1 MPHRSEVGRHLGGRW
16 NIPQVIGNLQGLK
29 ANFVGRI
36 ERLYRRRIPP
46 EKVVTLEVARECAE
60 LTFETR
66 RQIGLLVNRQ
76 GQIESV
82 IIGNDHE
89 LEIPHLSR
97 TRSGLRLLR
106 GVRLVHTH
114 LKNQPLTQDDLT
126 DLALLRLDLMVAL
139 GVGKSGGLQD
149 IFVAHNVPSSVK
161 NQGYTQFQPCAFQA
175 FQMDCQE
182 YILALEQ
189 DILKGCQVS
198 QEGVRE
204 GRALLV
210 SVGIGHVAFQQER
223 LDELQELVRAQG
235 VEVLGCVTQ
244 RPVSIHPK
252 YVVGSGKVKDLAIQ
266 ALQSGADM
274 LIFDQDLTPA
284 QVRGISEITDIRV
297 LDRSQVILDIFAKR
311 AHSHIGNIQVELA
324 QLRYRLPRLA
334 QSSTAFSRLAGGIG
348 TRGPGETK
356 LETDRRRIRE
366 RIQHLERDLTSIG
379 QGRQEQRKRRI
390 KRGLPVISIIGYTNA
405 GKSTLFNALTGSQV
419 SVKNRVFETLD
430 TVSRSWRLPSLGEVI
445 LTDTVG
451 FIRDLPK
458 DLVAAFQTTLQELD
472 EADVLIH
479 VIDAHAHNPEQ
490 HIAAVDNILM
500 ELGLQNIPC
509 LLFFNKG
516 DLIDREA
523 MERLCI
529 RYEGIG
535 GSALEDTSLRGIQHK
550 ISRLLLT
557 LQRPTSHF
565 CEQHEMTMSENVI
578 SAHDM

>member
-1 MPHRSEVGRHLGGRW
+1 M
-16 NIPQVIGNLQGLK
+16 
-29 ANFVGRI
+29 GRI
-36 ERLYRRRIPP
+36 EHLYRRRIPP
-46 EKVVTLEVARECAE
+46 EKVVTLDVARECAD

-76 GQIESV
+76 GQVESV
-82 IIGNDHE
+82 IIGNGHE
-89 LEIPHLSR
+89 LEIPNLSR
-97 TRSGLRLLR
+97 TRSGIRLLR

-126 DLALLRLDLMVAL
+126 DLALLRLDLIMAL

-149 IFVAHNVPSSVK
+149 VFVAHNVPHSATD
-161 NQGYTQFQPCAFQA
+161 QGYKQLEPCSFES
-175 FQMDCQE
+175 FQMNCQE
-182 YILALEQ
+182 FIQSLEQ

-198 QEGVRE
+198 KEGTRE

-210 SVGIGHVAFQQER
+210 SVGTGHVSFQQER
-223 LDELQELVRAQG
+223 LDELQELVRAQD

-244 RPVSIHPK
+244 RPASIHPK
-252 YVVGSGKVKDLAIQ
+252 YVVGSGKMKDLAIQ

-284 QVRGISEITDIRV
+284 QVRGISELTDLRV

-366 RIQHLERDLTSIG
+366 RIQHLERDLESIG
-379 QGRQEQRKRRI
+379 QGRHEQRKRRV
-390 KRGLPVISIIGYTNA
+390 KRGMPVVSIIGYTNA
-405 GKSTLFNALTGSQV
+405 GKSTLFNALTDSQV
-419 SVKNRVFETLD
+419 SVKDRVFETLD
-430 TVSRSWRLPSLGEVI
+430 TVSRGWYLPGLGEVI

-458 DLVAAFQTTLQELD
+458 DLVAAFQTTLQELQ
-472 EADVLIH
+472 EADVLVH
-479 VIDAHAHNPEQ
+479 VIDAHAQNPDQ
-490 HIAAVDNILM
+490 HITAVEHILT
-500 ELGLQNIPC
+500 ELGLQDIPC
-509 LLFFNKG
+509 FRFFNKG
-516 DLIDREA
+516 DLIEQED
-523 MERLCI
+523 MQRLCS
-529 RYEGIG
+529 RYKAIG
-535 GSALEDTSLRGIQHK
+535 GSALEEASLEVIQRE
-550 ISRLLLT
+550 IGQLLPT
-557 LQRPTSHF
+557 LQGYNPRTWGTHTNDMVENATSGN
-565 CEQHEMTMSENVI
+565 NVE
-578 SAHDM
+578 

>member
-1 MPHRSEVGRHLGGRW
+1 M
-16 NIPQVIGNLQGLK
+16 
-29 ANFVGRI
+29 
-36 ERLYRRRIPP
+36 
-46 EKVVTLEVARECAE
+46 ARECAD

-66 RQIGLLVNRQ
+66 RQIGLLVDRR
-76 GQIESV
+76 GQVDSV

-89 LEIPHLSR
+89 LVIPHLSR
-97 TRSGLRLLR
+97 RGSGLRLLR

-114 LKNQPLTQDDLT
+114 LNNQPLTQDDLT
-126 DLALLRLDLMVAL
+126 DLALLRLDLMMAL
-139 GVGKSGGLQD
+139 GVNKSGGLQD
-149 IFVAHNVPSSVK
+149 VYVAHNIPNSA
-161 NQGYTQFQPCAFQA
+161 NGHAYLQLAPCAFHS
-175 FQMDCQE
+175 FHMNCQE
-182 YILALEQ
+182 FIQLLEQ
-189 DILKGCQVS
+189 DILKGCQS
-198 QEGVRE
+198 SREGIRE

-223 LDELQELVRAQG
+223 LDELQELVRAQD

-244 RPVSIHPK
+244 RPTSIHPK
-252 YVVGSGKVKDLAIQ
+252 YVVGSGKMKELAIQ

-284 QVRGISEITDIRV
+284 QVRGLSELTDIRV

-366 RIQHLERDLTSIG
+366 RIQHLERDLKAIG
-379 QGRQEQRKRRI
+379 QGRHEQRKRRV
-390 KRGLPVISIIGYTNA
+390 KRGLPVVSIIGYTNA
-405 GKSTLFNALTGSQV
+405 GKSTLFNALTDSHV
-419 SVKNRVFETLD
+419 SVRNRVFETLD
-430 TVSRSWRLPSLGEVI
+430 TVSRSWRLSRVGEVI

-458 DLVAAFQTTLQELD
+458 DLVAAFHTTLQELE

-479 VIDAHAHNPEQ
+479 VVDAHAKNPEQ
-490 HIAAVDNILM
+490 HITVVEQILT
-500 ELGLQNIPC
+500 ELGFQHIPC
-509 LLFFNKG
+509 LRFFNKG
-516 DLIDREA
+516 DLLDIEN
-523 MERLCI
+523 MQRLCS

-535 GSALEDTSLRGIQHK
+535 GSAREETSLQLIQQQIEH
-550 ISRLLLT
+550 LLLHVQRSHSQFRETRTNGPIDPVT
-557 LQRPTSHF
+557 L
-565 CEQHEMTMSENVI
+565 
-578 SAHDM
+578 AHGVG

>member
-1 MPHRSEVGRHLGGRW
+1 M
-16 NIPQVIGNLQGLK
+16 
-29 ANFVGRI
+29 

-46 EKVVTLEVARECAE
+46 DKVVTLDVARECAD

-89 LEIPHLSR
+89 LVIPNLSR

-126 DLALLRLDLMVAL
+126 DLALLRLDLIMAL
-139 GVGKSGGLQD
+139 GVAKSGRLQD
-149 IFVAHNVPSSVK
+149 VYVAHNQPNSQNAEAYVLLP
-161 NQGYTQFQPCAFQA
+161 PCAFQS
-175 FQMDCQE
+175 FEMNCQE
-182 YILALEQ
+182 FIESLEQ

-198 QEGVRE
+198 KEGIRE

-210 SVGIGHVAFQQER
+210 SVGTGHVAFRQER
-223 LDELQELVRAQG
+223 LEELQELVRAQD

-244 RPVSIHPK
+244 RLASIHPK
-252 YVVGSGKVKDLAIQ
+252 YVVGSGKMKDLAIR

-284 QVRGISEITDIRV
+284 QVRGVSEITDIRV

-390 KRGLPVISIIGYTNA
+390 KRGLPVVSIIGYTNA

-419 SVKNRVFETLD
+419 SVRDRVFETLD
-430 TVSRSWRLPSLGEVI
+430 TISRSWRLPSLGEVI

-458 DLVAAFQTTLQELD
+458 DLVAAFHTTLQELQ
-472 EADVLIH
+472 EADVLVH
-479 VIDAHAHNPEQ
+479 VIDAHSQNPEQ
-490 HIAAVDNILM
+490 HITAVEHILT
-500 ELGLQNIPC
+500 ELGLRNIPC
-509 LLFFNKG
+509 FRFFNKG
-516 DLIDREA
+516 DLIESEN
-523 MERLCI
+523 MQRLCQ
-529 RYEGIG
+529 RFGGIG
-535 GSALEDTSLRGIQHK
+535 GSALDKTSLQVIQQEIEH
-550 ISRLLLT
+550 LLKT
-557 LQRPTSHF
+557 LRNPMRQF
-565 CEQHEMTMSENVI
+565 HEPHLLPMSENMMSV
-578 SAHDM
+578 HDVV

>member
-1 MPHRSEVGRHLGGRW
+1 MEH
-16 NIPQVIGNLQGLK
+16 
-29 ANFVGRI
+29 
-36 ERLYRRRIPP
+36 LYRRRIPP
-46 EKVVTLEVARECAE
+46 EKVVTLDVARECAD

-82 IIGNDHE
+82 IIGNGHE
-89 LEIPHLSR
+89 LVIPNLSR

-126 DLALLRLDLMVAL
+126 DLALLRLDLIMAL
-139 GVGKSGGLQD
+139 GVGKSGGLQNVY
-149 IFVAHNVPSSVK
+149 VAHNVPNSANDQAYVQLEPCTFES
-161 NQGYTQFQPCAFQA
+161 FQLN
-175 FQMDCQE
+175 CQE
-182 YILALEQ
+182 CIQSLEQ

-198 QEGVRE
+198 REGIRE

-210 SVGIGHVAFQQER
+210 SVGIGHMAFQQER
-223 LDELQELVRAQG
+223 IDELQELVRSQD

-244 RPVSIHPK
+244 RPAAIHPK
-252 YVVGSGKVKDLAIQ
+252 YVVGSGKMKELAIQ
-266 ALQSGADM
+266 ALQSGADT

-284 QVRGISEITDIRV
+284 QVRGISEITDLRV

-356 LETDRRRIRE
+356 LESDRRRIRE
-366 RIQHLERDLTSIG
+366 RIQHLERDLASIG
-379 QGRQEQRKRRI
+379 QGRQEQRKRRM
-390 KRGLPVISIIGYTNA
+390 KRGLPVVSIIGYTNA
-405 GKSTLFNALTGSQV
+405 GKSTLFNAWSDSHV
-419 SVKNRVFETLD
+419 SVKDRVFETLD
-430 TVSRSWRLPSLGEVI
+430 TVSRCWHLPSLGEVI

-458 DLVAAFQTTLQELD
+458 DLVAAFQTTLQELQ
-472 EADVLIH
+472 EADVLVH
-479 VIDAHAHNPEQ
+479 VIDAHAPDPEQ
-490 HIAAVDNILM
+490 HIRAVEHVLT
-500 ELGLQNIPC
+500 ELGFENIPR
-509 LLFFNKG
+509 LRFFNKG
-516 DLIDREA
+516 DLLESED
-523 MERLCI
+523 MQRLCQ

-535 GSALEDTSLRGIQHK
+535 GSALDVTSLQLIQQE
-550 ISRLLLT
+550 IARLLLT
-557 LQRPTSHF
+557 LQEPTSRF
-565 CEQHEMTMSENVI
+565 SEASGIIINENVI
-578 SAHDM
+578 SGNGVG

>member
-1 MPHRSEVGRHLGGRW
+1 MEH
-16 NIPQVIGNLQGLK
+16 
-29 ANFVGRI
+29 
-36 ERLYRRRIPP
+36 LYRRRIPP
-46 EKVVTLEVARECAE
+46 EKVVTLDLARECAA

-82 IIGNDHE
+82 IIGNGHE
-89 LEIPHLSR
+89 LVIPNLSR

-126 DLALLRLDLMVAL
+126 DLALLRLDLIMAL

-149 IFVAHNVPSSVK
+149 VYVAHNVPNSTNDQAYV
-161 NQGYTQFQPCAFQA
+161 QLEPCALESFQLN
-175 FQMDCQE
+175 CQE
-182 YILALEQ
+182 FIQTLEQ
-189 DILKGCQVS
+189 DILKGCQGS
-198 QEGVRE
+198 REGIRE

-210 SVGIGHVAFQQER
+210 SVGTGHMAFQQER
-223 LDELQELVRAQG
+223 IDELQELVRAQD

-244 RPVSIHPK
+244 RPAAIHQK
-252 YVVGSGKVKDLAIQ
+252 YVVGSGKMKELAIQ
-266 ALQSGADM
+266 ALQSGADT

-284 QVRGISEITDIRV
+284 QVRGISEITDLRV

-366 RIQHLERDLTSIG
+366 RIQHLERDLASIG
-379 QGRQEQRKRRI
+379 QGRQEQRKRRM
-390 KRGLPVISIIGYTNA
+390 KRGLPVVSIIGYTNA
-405 GKSTLFNALTGSQV
+405 GKSTLFNAWSDSHV
-419 SVKNRVFETLD
+419 SVKDRVFETLD
-430 TVSRSWRLPSLGEVI
+430 TVSRRWHLPGLGEVI

-458 DLVAAFQTTLQELD
+458 DLVAAFQTTLQELQ
-472 EADVLIH
+472 EADVLVH
-479 VIDAHAHNPEQ
+479 VIDAHAPDPEQ
-490 HIAAVDNILM
+490 RIRAVEHVLT
-500 ELGLQNIPC
+500 ELGFENIPR
-509 LLFFNKG
+509 LRFFNKG
-516 DLIDREA
+516 DLVERED
-523 MERLCI
+523 MQRLCQ

-535 GSALEDTSLRGIQHK
+535 GSALDVTSLQVIQQE
-550 ISRLLLT
+550 IVRSLLT
-557 LQRPTSHF
+557 LQDPTFQFSGSSDIIIN
-565 CEQHEMTMSENVI
+565 EKVPSGNGVG
-578 SAHDM
+578 

>member
-1 MPHRSEVGRHLGGRW
+1 MQH
-16 NIPQVIGNLQGLK
+16 
-29 ANFVGRI
+29 
-36 ERLYRRRIPP
+36 LYRRRIPP
-46 EKVVTLEVARECAE
+46 EKVVTLDLARECAA

-82 IIGNDHE
+82 VIGNGHE
-89 LEIPHLSR
+89 LVIPNLSR

-114 LKNQPLTQDDLT
+114 LNNQPLTQDDLT
-126 DLALLRLDLMVAL
+126 DLALLRLDLIMAL

-149 IFVAHNVPSSVK
+149 VYVAHNVPNSTN
-161 NQGYTQFQPCAFQA
+161 NQAYVQLEPCALESFQLN
-175 FQMDCQE
+175 CQE
-182 YILALEQ
+182 FIQTLEQ

-198 QEGVRE
+198 KEGIRE

-210 SVGIGHVAFQQER
+210 SVGTGHMVFQQER
-223 LDELQELVRAQG
+223 IDELQELVRAQD

-244 RPVSIHPK
+244 RPAAIHPK
-252 YVVGSGKVKDLAIQ
+252 YVVGSGKMKELAIQ
-266 ALQSGADM
+266 ALQSGADT

-284 QVRGISEITDIRV
+284 QVRGISEITDLRV

-366 RIQHLERDLTSIG
+366 RIQHLERDLASIG
-379 QGRQEQRKRRI
+379 QGRQEQRKRRM
-390 KRGLPVISIIGYTNA
+390 KRGLPVVSIIGYTNA
-405 GKSTLFNALTGSQV
+405 GKSTLFNAWSDSHV
-419 SVKNRVFETLD
+419 SVKDRVFETLD
-430 TVSRSWRLPSLGEVI
+430 TVSRRWHLPGLGEVI

-458 DLVAAFQTTLQELD
+458 DLVAAFQTTLQELQ
-472 EADVLIH
+472 EADVLVH
-479 VIDAHAHNPEQ
+479 VIDAHAPDPEQ
-490 HIAAVDNILM
+490 RIRAVEHVLT
-500 ELGLQNIPC
+500 ELGFENIPR
-509 LLFFNKG
+509 LRFFNKG
-516 DLIDREA
+516 DLVESED
-523 MERLCI
+523 MQRLCQ
-529 RYEGIG
+529 RYKGIG
-535 GSALEDTSLRGIQHK
+535 GSALNVTSLHVIQQE
-550 ISRLLLT
+550 IVRSLLT
-557 LQRPTSHF
+557 LQDPTFQFSGSSDIIINEKVH
-565 CEQHEMTMSENVI
+565 SENGVG
-578 SAHDM
+578 

>member
-1 MPHRSEVGRHLGGRW
+1 M
-16 NIPQVIGNLQGLK
+16 
-29 ANFVGRI
+29 GRI

-46 EKVVTLEVARECAE
+46 EKVVTLDVARECAD

-76 GQIESV
+76 GQMESV

-89 LEIPHLSR
+89 LVIPHLSR

-126 DLALLRLDLMVAL
+126 DLALLRLDLIMAL
-139 GVGKSGGLQD
+139 GVGKTGGLQD
-149 IFVAHNVPSSVK
+149 VYVAHNVPNSPK
-161 NQGYTQFQPCAFQA
+161 NQAYVLLKPCAFQS
-175 FQMDCQE
+175 FQMNCQE
-182 YILALEQ
+182 FIQSLEQ

-198 QEGVRE
+198 KEGVRE

-210 SVGIGHVAFQQER
+210 SVGTGHVAFQQER
-223 LDELQELVRAQG
+223 LDELQELVRAQD

-244 RPVSIHPK
+244 RPASIHPK
-252 YVVGSGKVKDLAIQ
+252 YVVGSGKMKDLAIQ

-284 QVRGISEITDIRV
+284 QVRGISEITDLRV

-356 LETDRRRIRE
+356 LESDRRRIRE

-379 QGRQEQRKRRI
+379 QGRQEQRKRRV
-390 KRGLPVISIIGYTNA
+390 KRGLPVVSIIGYTNA
-405 GKSTLFNALTGSQV
+405 GKSTLFNALTDSQV
-419 SVKNRVFETLD
+419 SVKDRVFETLD
-430 TVSRSWRLPSLGEVI
+430 TVSRSWRLPGLGEII

-458 DLVAAFQTTLQELD
+458 DLVAAFQTTLQELQ
-472 EADVLIH
+472 EADVLVH
-479 VIDAHAHNPEQ
+479 VIDAHAQNPEQ
-490 HIAAVDNILM
+490 HITAVEHILT
-500 ELGLQNIPC
+500 ELGLQKIPC
-509 LLFFNKG
+509 IRFFNKG
-516 DLIDREA
+516 DLID
-523 MERLCI
+523 MENMQRLCS

-535 GSALEDTSLRGIQHK
+535 GSALEEASLQVIQQEIGH
-550 ISRLLLT
+550 LLFT
-557 LQRPTSHF
+557 LQSHNPQIRETGTMAMIDNVTSA
-565 CEQHEMTMSENVI
+565 NGI
-578 SAHDM
+578 G

>member
-1 MPHRSEVGRHLGGRW
+1 MQH
-16 NIPQVIGNLQGLK
+16 
-29 ANFVGRI
+29 
-36 ERLYRRRIPP
+36 LYRRRIPP
-46 EKVVTLEVARECAE
+46 EKVVTLDLARECAA

-82 IIGNDHE
+82 VIGNGHE
-89 LEIPHLSR
+89 LVIPNLSR

-114 LKNQPLTQDDLT
+114 LNNQPLTQDDLT
-126 DLALLRLDLMVAL
+126 DLALLRLDLIMAL

-149 IFVAHNVPSSVK
+149 VYVAHNVPNSTNAQAYV
-161 NQGYTQFQPCAFQA
+161 QLEPCALESFQLN
-175 FQMDCQE
+175 CQE
-182 YILALEQ
+182 FIQTLEQ

-198 QEGVRE
+198 KEGIRE

-210 SVGIGHVAFQQER
+210 SVGTGHMVFQQER
-223 LDELQELVRAQG
+223 IDELQELVRAQD

-244 RPVSIHPK
+244 RPATIHPK
-252 YVVGSGKVKDLAIQ
+252 YVVGSGKMKELAIQ
-266 ALQSGADM
+266 ALQSGADT

-284 QVRGISEITDIRV
+284 QVRGISEITDLRV

-366 RIQHLERDLTSIG
+366 RIQHLERDLASIG
-379 QGRQEQRKRRI
+379 QGRQEQRKRRM
-390 KRGLPVISIIGYTNA
+390 KRGLPVVSIIGYTNA
-405 GKSTLFNALTGSQV
+405 GKSTLFNAWSDSHV
-419 SVKNRVFETLD
+419 SVKDRVFETLD
-430 TVSRSWRLPSLGEVI
+430 TVSRRWHLPSLGEVI

-458 DLVAAFQTTLQELD
+458 DLVAAFQTTLQELQ
-472 EADVLIH
+472 EADVLVH
-479 VIDAHAHNPEQ
+479 VIDAHALDPEQ
-490 HIAAVDNILM
+490 HIRAVEHVLT
-500 ELGLQNIPC
+500 ELGFENIPR
-509 LLFFNKG
+509 LRFFNKG
-516 DLIDREA
+516 DLLESED
-523 MERLCI
+523 MQRLCQ

-535 GSALEDTSLRGIQHK
+535 GSALDVTSLQLIQQE
-550 ISRLLLT
+550 IARLLLT
-557 LQRPTSHF
+557 LQDPTSRF
-565 CEQHEMTMSENVI
+565 SEASRIIINENVP
-578 SAHDM
+578 SGNGVG

>member
-1 MPHRSEVGRHLGGRW
+1 ML
-16 NIPQVIGNLQGLK
+16 I
-29 ANFVGRI
+29 
-36 ERLYRRRIPP
+36 
-46 EKVVTLEVARECAE
+46 
-60 LTFETR
+60 
-66 RQIGLLVNRQ
+66 NRQ

-126 DLALLRLDLMVAL
+126 DLALLRLDLIMAL
-139 GVGKSGGLQD
+139 GVGKAGGLQD
-149 IFVAHNVPSSVK
+149 VYVAHNVANSSK
-161 NQGYTQFQPCAFQA
+161 EQGYKQLQPCAFQS
-175 FQMDCQE
+175 FEMNCHDF
-182 YILALEQ
+182 ILSLEQ
-189 DILKGCQVS
+189 DIFKGCQVS
-198 QEGVRE
+198 KEGIRE

-210 SVGIGHVAFQQER
+210 SVGTGHVAFQQER
-223 LDELQELVRAQG
+223 LDELQELVRAQD

-244 RPVSIHPK
+244 RPGSIHPK
-252 YVVGSGKVKDLAIQ
+252 YVVGSGKMKDLAIQ
-266 ALQSGADM
+266 ALQSGADL

-366 RIQHLERDLTSIG
+366 RIQHLERDLTSIE
-379 QGRQEQRKRRI
+379 QGRQEQRKRRV
-390 KRGLPVISIIGYTNA
+390 KRGLPVVSIIGYTNA
-405 GKSTLFNALTGSQV
+405 GKSTLFNTLTASDV
-419 SVKNRVFETLD
+419 SVKDRVFETLD
-430 TVSRSWRLPSLGEVI
+430 TVSRSWRLPNLGEII

-451 FIRDLPK
+451 FIRDLPR
-458 DLVAAFQTTLQELD
+458 DLVAAFQTTLQELQ

-479 VIDAHAHNPEQ
+479 VIDAHGVNPEQ
-490 HIAAVDNILM
+490 HITAVEQILV
-500 ELGLQNIPC
+500 ELGLQDIPC
-509 LLFFNKG
+509 LRFFNKG
-516 DLIDREA
+516 DLIDLET
-523 MERLCI
+523 MQGLCS

-535 GSALEDTSLRGIQHK
+535 GSALEETSLQVIQHK
-550 ISRLLLT
+550 MSHLLLT
-557 LQRPTSHF
+557 LQKPMSHF
-565 CEQHEMTMSENVI
+565 QEVQTITMHEDVP
-578 SAHDM
+578 SAHRIG

>member
-1 MPHRSEVGRHLGGRW
+1 
-16 NIPQVIGNLQGLK
+16 
-29 ANFVGRI
+29 VGRI

-46 EKVVTLEVARECAE
+46 EKVVTLDVARECAD

-76 GQIESV
+76 GQMESV

-89 LEIPHLSR
+89 LVIPHLSR

-126 DLALLRLDLMVAL
+126 DLALLRLDLIMAL
-139 GVGKSGGLQD
+139 GVGKTGGLQD
-149 IFVAHNVPSSVK
+149 VYVAHNVPNSTK
-161 NQGYTQFQPCAFQA
+161 NQAYVLLKPCAFQS
-175 FQMDCQE
+175 FQMNCQE
-182 YILALEQ
+182 FIQSLEQ

-198 QEGVRE
+198 KEGVRE

-210 SVGIGHVAFQQER
+210 SVGTGHVAFQQER
-223 LDELQELVRAQG
+223 LDELQELVRAQD

-244 RPVSIHPK
+244 RPASIHPK
-252 YVVGSGKVKDLAIQ
+252 YVVGSGKMKDLAIQ
-266 ALQSGADM
+266 ALQSGADI

-284 QVRGISEITDIRV
+284 QVRGISEITDLRV

-356 LETDRRRIRE
+356 LESDRRRIRE

-390 KRGLPVISIIGYTNA
+390 KRGLPVVSIIGYTNA
-405 GKSTLFNALTGSQV
+405 GKSTLFNALTDSQV
-419 SVKNRVFETLD
+419 SVKDRVFETLD
-430 TVSRSWRLPSLGEVI
+430 TVSRSWRLPGLGEII

-458 DLVAAFQTTLQELD
+458 DLVAAFQTTLQELQ
-472 EADVLIH
+472 EADVLVH
-479 VIDAHAHNPEQ
+479 VIDAHAQNPEQ
-490 HIAAVDNILM
+490 HITAVEHILT
-500 ELGLQNIPC
+500 ELGLQDIPC
-509 LLFFNKG
+509 LRFFNKG
-516 DLIDREA
+516 DLID
-523 MERLCI
+523 MEGMQRLCT
-529 RYEGIG
+529 RYKGIG
-535 GSALEDTSLRGIQHK
+535 GSALDEASLQVIQQEIGH
-550 ISRLLLT
+550 LLFT
-557 LQRPTSHF
+557 LQSHHPQIRETRTMAMFDNVTSANG
-565 CEQHEMTMSENVI
+565 MG
-578 SAHDM
+578 

>member
-1 MPHRSEVGRHLGGRW
+1 M
-16 NIPQVIGNLQGLK
+16 
-29 ANFVGRI
+29 
-36 ERLYRRRIPP
+36 
-46 EKVVTLEVARECAE
+46 TLDVARECAD

-66 RQIGLLVNRQ
+66 RQIGLLINRQ

-82 IIGNDHE
+82 IIGNGQE
-89 LEIPHLSR
+89 LVIPNLSR

-126 DLALLRLDLMVAL
+126 DLALLRLDLIVAL

-149 IFVAHNVPSSVK
+149 VYVAHNVPNSTKDQSYV
-161 NQGYTQFQPCAFQA
+161 QLPPCDFQSLQWN
-175 FQMDCQE
+175 CQE
-182 YILALEQ
+182 FIQSLEQ

-198 QEGVRE
+198 QEGLRE

-210 SVGIGHVAFQQER
+210 SVGTGHMSFQQER
-223 LDELQELVRAQG
+223 LEELQELVRAQD

-244 RPVSIHPK
+244 RPGAIHPK
-252 YVVGSGKVKDLAIQ
+252 YVVGSGKMKELAIQ
-266 ALQSGADM
+266 ALQSGADT

-284 QVRGISEITDIRV
+284 QVRGISELTELRV

-311 AHSHIGNIQVELA
+311 AHTHIGNIQVELA

-366 RIQHLERDLTSIG
+366 RIQHLEKDLASIG
-379 QGRQEQRKRRI
+379 QGRQEQRKRRM
-390 KRGLPVISIIGYTNA
+390 KRGLRVVSIVGYTNA
-405 GKSTLFNALTGSQV
+405 GKSTLFNTLSDSHV
-419 SVKNRVFETLD
+419 SVKDRVFETLD
-430 TVSRSWRLPSLGEVI
+430 TVSRRWYLPSVGEVI

-458 DLVAAFQTTLQELD
+458 DLVAAFQATLQELE
-472 EADVLIH
+472 EADVLVH
-479 VIDAHAHNPEQ
+479 VIDAHAQDPEQ
-490 HIAAVDNILM
+490 HIRAVEHVLT
-500 ELGLQNIPC
+500 ELGFENIPR
-509 LLFFNKG
+509 LRFFNKG
-516 DLIDREA
+516 DLLESED
-523 MERLCI
+523 MQRLCQ

-535 GSALEDTSLRGIQHK
+535 GSALDPTSLQVIQQEIAHV
-550 ISRLLLT
+550 LLT
-557 LQRPTSHF
+557 LEDPTSRF
-565 CEQHEMTMSENVI
+565 SEVSAKIMPEKVISENGV
-578 SAHDM
+578 A

>member
-1 MPHRSEVGRHLGGRW
+1 MEH
-16 NIPQVIGNLQGLK
+16 
-29 ANFVGRI
+29 
-36 ERLYRRRIPP
+36 LYRRRIPP
-46 EKVVTLEVARECAE
+46 EKVVTLDVARECAD

-66 RQIGLLVNRQ
+66 RQIGLIVNRQ

-82 IIGNDHE
+82 IIGNGHE
-89 LEIPHLSR
+89 LVIPNLSR

-126 DLALLRLDLMVAL
+126 DLALLRLDLIMAL

-149 IFVAHNVPSSVK
+149 VYVAHNVPNSTHAQAYV
-161 NQGYTQFQPCAFQA
+161 QLAPCAFGS
-175 FQMDCQE
+175 FHLNCQE
-182 YILALEQ
+182 FIQSLEQ

-198 QEGVRE
+198 REDIRE

-210 SVGIGHVAFQQER
+210 SVGIGHMAFQQER
-223 LDELQELVRAQG
+223 IDELQELVRAQD

-244 RPVSIHPK
+244 RPAAIHPK
-252 YVVGSGKVKDLAIQ
+252 YVVGSGKMKELAIQ
-266 ALQSGADM
+266 ALQSGADT

-284 QVRGISEITDIRV
+284 QVRGISEITDLRV

-366 RIQHLERDLTSIG
+366 RIQHLERDLASIG
-379 QGRQEQRKRRI
+379 QGRQEQRKRRM
-390 KRGLPVISIIGYTNA
+390 KRGLPVVSIIGYTNA
-405 GKSTLFNALTGSQV
+405 GKSTLFNAWSDSQV
-419 SVKNRVFETLD
+419 SVKDRVFETLD
-430 TVSRSWRLPSLGEVI
+430 TVSRRWHLPSVGEVI

-458 DLVAAFQTTLQELD
+458 DLVAAFQTTLQELQ
-472 EADVLIH
+472 EADVLVH
-479 VIDAHAHNPEQ
+479 VIDAHTPDPEQ
-490 HIAAVDNILM
+490 HIRAVEQVLS
-500 ELGLQNIPC
+500 ELGFENIPR
-509 LLFFNKG
+509 LRFFNKG
-516 DLIDREA
+516 DLLESED
-523 MERLCI
+523 MQRLCQ

-535 GSALEDTSLRGIQHK
+535 GSALDVTTLQGIQQE
-550 ISRLLLT
+550 IARLLLT
-557 LQRPTSHF
+557 LQDPTPRFS
-565 CEQHEMTMSENVI
+565 EASEIIINENVP
-578 SAHDM
+578 SGNGVG